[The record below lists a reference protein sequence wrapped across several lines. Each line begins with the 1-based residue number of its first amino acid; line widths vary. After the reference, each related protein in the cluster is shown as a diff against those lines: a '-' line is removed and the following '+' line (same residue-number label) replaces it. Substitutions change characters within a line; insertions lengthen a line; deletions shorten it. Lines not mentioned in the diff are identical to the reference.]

1 MNAIAASN
9 GVVLVRLLCR
19 LENFDG
25 GVSLFFIGSHFQEVL
40 EFLSGID
47 NPVTQSRDHL
57 LGFLQ
62 GLTLEVGSVDFL
74 IFNMTMLSGDRVKD
88 VPLVSI
94 ETLCFH
100 LHRRRQTP
108 SPTLLCEPPVVPVP
122 CSRIA
127 PP

>member
-25 GVSLFFIGSHFQEVL
+25 GVSLLFVGRDIQEIL

-47 NPVTQSRDHL
+47 NSVAQSRDHL

-62 GLTLEVGSVDFL
+62 GLTLEAG
-74 IFNMTMLSGDRVKD
+74 
-88 VPLVSI
+88 
-94 ETLCFH
+94 
-100 LHRRRQTP
+100 
-108 SPTLLCEPPVVPVP
+108 
-122 CSRIA
+122 
-127 PP
+127 